1 MSLVKLARVLG
12 VVALAGC
19 ATGGQTANTG
29 AGGQGEVTP
38 GQGASRIDS
47 PWPVKTRSHV
57 DLWLHGFA
65 MVQDDTTRIPYFR
78 RGYRDQ
84 MVVRKNSAGITTL
97 LDTNRDKLRA
107 RFAINRDLVNAQFIV
122 FQFNGWDE
130 MLQFINVFIEAEGD
144 PRRGNSQ
151 QTAQAIAFLAQN
163 FPTGQDRD
171 WLKLFAQSLQ
181 DENNKFYR
189 AYWTQQ
195 QRERASV
202 IAAVDSVWE
211 RGLRP
216 RLSRFLNNTQQT
228 RGDIFLSLPLDGEGR
243 SINGGKTMNIITVTF
258 PDTPAAAI
266 EAMYVVA
273 HEAIGPLAGQAVAD
287 NTTPS
292 EKRSGAFER
301 LSSASLVRGGLIL
314 LAKTAPEH
322 ADGYA
327 RYYLRAANLPAGG
340 DPQAALAAAFPLPEA
355 IRDAI
360 SRQLDVVLGGI

>member
-1 MSLVKLARVLG
+1 MNLIKFGRILAVA
-12 VVALAGC
+12 ALAGC
-19 ATGGQTANTG
+19 ASGGQTANTG
-29 AGGQGEVTP
+29 GDASSDVTP

-47 PWPVKTRSHV
+47 PWPVKTRSHI

-65 MVQDDTTRIPYFR
+65 MVQEDTTRIPYFR
-78 RGYRDQ
+78 RGYRDA
-84 MVVRKNSAGITTL
+84 MVVRKNSANVTTL

-107 RFAINRDLVNAQFIV
+107 RFAVNRDLVNAQFIV
-122 FQFNGWDE
+122 FQFSSWDE
-130 MLQFINVFIEAEGD
+130 MLQYINVFIEAEGD
-144 PRRGNSQ
+144 PRRGNSP
-151 QTAQAIAFLAQN
+151 QTQQAIAFLARN
-163 FPTGQDRD
+163 FPTGLDRD
-171 WLKLFAQSLQ
+171 WLKLFSQSLQ

-189 AYWTQQ
+189 TYWTQQ
-195 QRERASV
+195 QRERSAV

-216 RLSRFLNNTQQT
+216 KLSRYLNNTQQA
-228 RGDIFLSLPLDGEGR
+228 RGDLFLSLPLNGEGR
-243 SINGGKTMNIITVTF
+243 SIHGGKTMNIITVTF
-258 PDTPAAAI
+258 PDTPAAAV

-273 HEAIGPLAGQAVAD
+273 HEAIGAVAGQAVND

-292 EKRSGAFER
+292 EKRSGAFDR

-314 LAKTAPEH
+314 LTKSAPEY

-327 RYYLRAANLPAGG
+327 RYYLRSANLPVGN
-340 DPQAALAAAFPLPEA
+340 DPQAALAAAFPLPDA

>member
-1 MSLVKLARVLG
+1 MSILKTGRILAVL
-12 VVALAGC
+12 ALAGC
-19 ATGGQTANTG
+19 ASGGGGADTGSEGQP
-29 AGGQGEVTP
+29 TP
-38 GQGASRIDS
+38 GQGVSRIDS

-65 MVQDDTTRIPYFR
+65 MVQADTTRIPYFR

-84 MVVRKNSAGITTL
+84 MVVEKNRMNVTTL

-107 RFAINRDLVNAQFIV
+107 RFAVNRDLVNSQFIV
-122 FQFNGWDE
+122 YQFASWDE
-130 MLQFINVFIEAEGD
+130 MLQFINLFVDAEGD
-144 PRRGNSQ
+144 PRRGTTQ
-151 QTAQAIAFLAQN
+151 QTQQAIAYLAQA
-163 FPTGQDRD
+163 FPTTADRD
-171 WLKLFAQSLQ
+171 WVKLFAQSLQ

-195 QRERASV
+195 QRDRAAV
-202 IAAVDSVWE
+202 ITAVDSAWE

-216 RLSRFLNNTQQT
+216 KLSRYFNNTQQA
-228 RGDIFLSLPLDGEGR
+228 RGELFLSLPLNGEGR
-243 SINGGKTMNIITVTF
+243 SVNGGKTQNIITVTF
-258 PDTPAAAI
+258 PDTPAAAV
-266 EAMYVVA
+266 EALYVVA
-273 HEAIGPLAGQAVAD
+273 HEAIGPVAGQAVSD

-301 LSSASLVRGGLIL
+301 LSSASLVRGGLML
-314 LAKTAPEH
+314 LLKSAPEY

-327 RYYLRAANLPAGG
+327 RYYLRAANLSVGS